1 MSHYRSSYR
10 FLVAAQADS
19 TFLCRVCGLLA
30 SLSVVPHS
38 FCSTRHG
45 DDAGET
51 TLVMELV
58 DVTAKQ
64 VDLLERKLSQI
75 TLVAAVES
83 VEEIREVR

>member
-1 MSHYRSSYR
+1 MSAYRSSYR
-10 FLVAAQADS
+10 LLIAAQSDS

-38 FCSTRHG
+38 FYSRRHG
-45 DDAGET
+45 EDAGET
-51 TLVMELV
+51 TLIMELV
-58 DVTAKQ
+58 GVTAKQ